1 MKHLY
6 NTSRKFFNYT
16 LCQIQI
22 KHISFFCVHS
32 RAFIV
37 MRFGFNKW
45 HSKRKPLKILRC
57 QKVFLKESKKL
68 YDKFSKKDISEN
80 EKKTSKECKLN
91 SWGKNEKALSYGEHN
106 IKKGL
111 VTVKHVICKTI
122 SINNSF
128 PKRII
133 TDGIKVFNQNKIANW
148 FKFFLQK
155 LFRNWH
161 LQFYILRNIFDNIPS
176 FVVKIV
182 SESIFCAIKE
192 IS

>member
-148 FKFFLQK
+148 FKFFFTETVPK
-155 LFRNWH
+155 LTSS
-161 LQFYILRNIFDNIPS
+161 ILHTSKYFWQYP
-176 FVVKIV
+176 
-182 SESIFCAIKE
+182 IFCCKNCFWKHLLCD
-192 IS
+192 